1 MTIASVR
8 LFRTDVRSSLSG
20 LAAIEFGKHKVSMSI
35 SNRRLPVYAAVFVEW
50 GQGYLQTEMAGTI
63 EVTGPCLF
71 WLVPGELHS
80 YGPTPNT
87 SWTERWILFSGSL
100 VDDFVREKLI
110 DPEKPMVRLSNAAE
124 ISQTFWLLQS
134 EMADHDRLKLASAS
148 ATVHRLV
155 VQTAWQAKRG
165 NRRPKTEDFSSV
177 SRAIQE
183 RSYQHI
189 DFAKLACEFD
199 MSPATLRRKC
209 RAALGM
215 APKAFQ
221 LQIRVDQAK
230 ELLTITDLS
239 IEEIAAHVG
248 YDDSFYFS
256 RIFNRR
262 ENCAP
267 SEFRKLY
274 SRK

>member
-1 MTIASVR
+1 
-8 LFRTDVRSSLSG
+8 
-20 LAAIEFGKHKVSMSI
+20 
-35 SNRRLPVYAAVFVEW
+35 
-50 GQGYLQTEMAGTI
+50 
-63 EVTGPCLF
+63 
-71 WLVPGELHS
+71 
-80 YGPTPNT
+80 
-87 SWTERWILFSGSL
+87 
-100 VDDFVREKLI
+100 
-110 DPEKPMVRLSNAAE
+110 
-124 ISQTFWLLQS
+124 
-134 EMADHDRLKLASAS
+134 
-148 ATVHRLV
+148 
-155 VQTAWQAKRG
+155 
-165 NRRPKTEDFSSV
+165 
-177 SRAIQE
+177 
-183 RSYQHI
+183 
-189 DFAKLACEFD
+189 